1 MVQETHGNKRSRS
14 PDEGRAQNHQQV
26 KNKRTKPSNQV
37 NEEANVIIPD
47 EDEEDI
53 PYTHNNSRSTT
64 PLSDLSSEN
73 GDEIQIMREATVE
86 NNNTPAQELDI
97 VDLDDDDL
105 KEYFVISEDEDNKE
119 QEIENSQR
127 TVQEQLKDT
136 SRQNT
141 SNLKNAHCAVCFES
155 PEHTYILPCGHIY
168 CGDCVFKALSSTK
181 QSNRTGGPCSLCRT
195 FTSYRKATVGI
206 FKKKRKVL
214 V

>member
-1 MVQETHGNKRSRS
+1 MEQGSRVNKRGRS
-14 PDEGRAQNHQQV
+14 QEEDGVVTERIR
-26 KNKRTKPSNQV
+26 KKRTKPTAP
-37 NEEANVIIPD
+37 EANLVISD
-47 EDEEDI
+47 EDEDDI

-64 PLSDLSSEN
+64 PLSDLSELEE
-73 GDEIQIMREATVE
+73 DIQIMREATVGG
-86 NNNTPAQELDI
+86 TPTHQAQTDV
-97 VDLDDDDL
+97 VDVDDEL

-119 QEIENSQR
+119 QDVENPQR

-141 SNLKNAHCAVCFES
+141 ANLKNAHCAVCFDS

-181 QSNRTGGPCSLCRT
+181 QSNRTGGPCSLCRK
-195 FTSYRKATVGI
+195 FTSYKKVTFGI